1 MGALLLA
8 LAAMAG
14 ADTNQF
20 GWPIDIEANLALI
33 DEIIQEAPNKLPQRA
48 PSLGAFIVAL
58 SDDVAAATESAGP
71 RRHLRGNTEM
81 SWEEKTAANR
91 ERMATI
97 EALLTEQQDSSGADF
112 CSQVVSKFA
121 SSNMMLVLTSP
132 KCTKWLAK
140 RAEVELLEVDGEVH
154 AYHGSTDGSDAV
166 SSAGGAAVGVGASVA
181 GGGFT
186 TPASP
191 ATDIS
196 SASPSMSASISAEAE
211 AEAEAGPDPE
221 KDASSDADAD
231 TDTDANADAST
242 AASEPADDRGM
253 RGDDEPHNKDGIY
266 LRTAVLP

>member
-8 LAAMAG
+8 LAAMVG

-154 AYHGSTDGSDAV
+154 AYHDSTNGSDAV
-166 SSAGGAAVGVGASVA
+166 SSAGEAAVGVGASVA

-196 SASPSMSASISAEAE
+196 SASPSISASTSADADTD
-211 AEAEAGPDPE
+211 ADPDPE

-242 AASEPADDRGM
+242 AASEPADNRGM
-253 RGDDEPHNKDGIY
+253 RGDDEPHNKDGLY

>member
-1 MGALLLA
+1 MGVLLLA

-97 EALLTEQQDSSGADF
+97 DALLTEQQDSSGADF

-154 AYHGSTDGSDAV
+154 AYHDSTDGNDAV
-166 SSAGGAAVGVGASVA
+166 SSVGEAAVGVSASV
-181 GGGFT
+181 T
-186 TPASP
+186 TAASP
-191 ATDIS
+191 ATATS
-196 SASPSMSASISAEAE
+196 SVSPSISASTSADVD
-211 AEAEAGPDPE
+211 ADPDPE
-221 KDASSDADAD
+221 KDASSDADGD

-242 AASEPADDRGM
+242 AASEPADDP
-253 RGDDEPHNKDGIY
+253 RGDDEPQ
-266 LRTAVLP
+266 